1 MRFRSKTGKLFGDMM
16 SAHTYFCSNLT
27 CAVCPLS
34 SHCTSNG
41 GDGCWSWAVEHPREA
56 ARLMGYEVVEDEKE
70 EANMDKP
77 RIAQVLGVEVGEQF
91 DIAWLDS
98 NPYHITPEGFLED
111 KDGYQIG
118 VALSNIINHP
128 YRIIRKPRWTE
139 QEVEDA
145 KTIKRILRATEIKR
159 NRYEDIY
166 AAGPDIADT
175 LLDSEAFPSLRP
187 GETVSLQDI
196 IGGAE

>member
-1 MRFRSKTGKLFGDMM
+1 MKFRNPETGEVFFTITGAWAAFMCPGPCGD
-16 SAHTYFCSNLT
+16 CNLQIGST
-27 CAVCPLS
+27 CKREWIES
-34 SHCTSNG
+34 
-41 GDGCWSWAVEHPREA
+41 HPREA
-56 ARLMGYEVVEDEKE
+56 SRLMGYEVVEDEKE